1 MSPPPRALLAV
12 AAAGLLL
19 TGLLGCPRGPKVYDA
34 HGVVQDVNRQ
44 YGQVVI
50 AHEDIPGLM
59 PAMTMSFDVP
69 DAKLLATLAP
79 GQAIDFRVAFDG
91 SSYRVVAAT
100 PTASGVALSPGS
112 PKIADVA
119 AEREPAPPF
128 RLTDQNGDTVSLAS
142 LHGKAVLLDFIYTSC
157 PGPCPILT
165 GLHAGVQRRLD
176 PALRSRI
183 RFVSISLDPV
193 RDTPMALRQYARRRG
208 ADLSNWSFLTGPPD
222 QVDAVVK
229 AYGVGTSRQ
238 ADGNIAH
245 LVVTFLIDGDGRI
258 AHRYIGLE
266 EVDPAVLRADLE
278 ALARSLPAPVAAA
291 VR

>member
-1 MSPPPRALLAV
+1 MSPSPRRLLAV

-19 TGLLGCPRGPKVYDA
+19 PGLPGCPRGPKLYAA
-34 HGVVQDVNRQ
+34 HGVVQDVNRS

-69 DAKLLATLAP
+69 DAQLLASLAP

-100 PTASGVALSPGS
+100 VTASGAATAPGG
-112 PKIADVA
+112 PKISNVA
-119 AEREPAPPF
+119 AELDPAPPF
-128 RLTDQNGDTVSLAS
+128 RLTDQNGDPVSLAD
-142 LHGKAVLLDFIYTSC
+142 LRGRAVLLDFIYTSC

-176 PALRSRI
+176 PALRSRV
-183 RFVSISLDPV
+183 RFLSISLDPLH
-193 RDTPMALRQYARRRG
+193 DTPLALRAYAKKRG

-222 QVDAVVK
+222 EVDAVVK
-229 AYGVGTSRQ
+229 AYGVGSARQ
-238 ADGNIAH
+238 ADGTIAH
-245 LVVTFLIDGDGRI
+245 LVVTFLIDGEGRI

-278 ALARSLPAPVAAA
+278 ALARSLPAPGAAA
-291 VR
+291 E